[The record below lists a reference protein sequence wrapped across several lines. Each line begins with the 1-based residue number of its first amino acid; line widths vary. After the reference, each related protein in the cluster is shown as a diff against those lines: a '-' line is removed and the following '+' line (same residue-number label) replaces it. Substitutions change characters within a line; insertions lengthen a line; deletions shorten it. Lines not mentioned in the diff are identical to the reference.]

1 MSAFPL
7 QGFKAVLALPP
18 VSVAS
23 TTATQIAYVDLAG
36 TGQALATANTGPVN
50 PCEGVLWILV
60 HGASTSSSGGV
71 FKITEADTYNGS
83 PTAYADIAGAAKT
96 LDVFTSGKF
105 SCIYVANRGRKRFQ
119 KAVVTTGATQIV
131 SVFAIMCPTNKSASI
146 AADISAQC
154 EEVVRVG

>member
-60 HGASTSSSGGV
+60 HGASTTASGGV
-71 FKITEADTYNGS
+71 FKITECDTYNG
-83 PTAYADIAGAAKT
+83 TYADITGAAKT

-131 SVFAIMCPTNKSASI
+131 SVFAIMCPTNKTPSI

-154 EEVVRVG
+154 EEVARVG